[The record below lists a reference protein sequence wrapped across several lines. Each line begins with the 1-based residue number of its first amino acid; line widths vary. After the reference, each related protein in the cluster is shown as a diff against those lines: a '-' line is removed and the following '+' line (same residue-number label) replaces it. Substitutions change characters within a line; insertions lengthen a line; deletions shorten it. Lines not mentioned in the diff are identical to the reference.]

1 MRSLLNSIVG
11 IILCLPVVSLRAAPV
26 EFSEPATD
34 GRTFSTRSEVNT
46 VGRVLT
52 LNDKGEKEP
61 LELKATA
68 QLQFTSRRLPPAGR
82 EAEALRAAREFAV
95 ARVDTEVAG
104 LKTGIALPAQ
114 LKTIVATGSREGVR
128 SYSPQVLMT
137 REALD
142 LLEMPGD
149 PLALVALLPPTA
161 VEPGATWNPPD
172 WAAQMLA
179 GVEAVES
186 SKLNCTFE
194 SLDKGYAVISVSG
207 AVKGQRLGSMA
218 TVGVVGK
225 VQYSV
230 QQNYI
235 TATRLRYDVKS
246 EVGTI
251 NPGLEAQVDVS
262 FTRTIAQSPGLLTDE
277 FLASVPLEAAP
288 SALELVF
295 DAVPWGVRLLH
306 SRGWHLFQA
315 VYDGPHQVAI
325 LRFMS
330 QGSLIS
336 QCNVAPVTAVQ
347 PGSRTPPAQFE
358 KDIQQSLGPRLI
370 KLSEQEDLPAQNG
383 VAIYRVVA
391 EGEVEYKNDKGA
403 VKVPMNWIYYLCTAP
418 DGRQVSF
425 VFAIEPQL
433 REQFGLEDRNMVTSI
448 SFFQPPA
455 RQAAR

>member
-1 MRSLLNSIVG
+1 
-11 IILCLPVVSLRAAPV
+11 
-26 EFSEPATD
+26 
-34 GRTFSTRSEVNT
+34 
-46 VGRVLT
+46 
-52 LNDKGEKEP
+52 
-61 LELKATA
+61 
-68 QLQFTSRRLPPAGR
+68 
-82 EAEALRAAREFAV
+82 
-95 ARVDTEVAG
+95 
-104 LKTGIALPAQ
+104 
-114 LKTIVATGSREGVR
+114 
-128 SYSPQVLMT
+128 
-137 REALD
+137 
-142 LLEMPGD
+142 
-149 PLALVALLPPTA
+149 
-161 VEPGATWNPPD
+161 
-172 WAAQMLA
+172 
-179 GVEAVES
+179 
-186 SKLNCTFE
+186 
-194 SLDKGYAVISVSG
+194 
-207 AVKGQRLGSMA
+207 
-218 TVGVVGK
+218 
-225 VQYSV
+225 
-230 QQNYI
+230 
-235 TATRLRYDVKS
+235 VKS